1 MANKRLSKEMFKT
14 ARGLHDL
21 GVMNAETLRE
31 FDAQAW
37 DRQIAADLK
46 TGKLDSL
53 INEARA
59 EFKAGKARKL

>member
-1 MANKRLSKEMFKT
+1 MANKRLRKEMYET
-14 ARGLHDL
+14 TRGLYDL
-21 GVMNAETLRE
+21 GVVDAETLRE

-59 EFKAGKARKL
+59 EFKAGKAREL